1 MRIFMGSL
9 GLLAAAATVAQ
20 TNSADTAD
28 VPTIGE
34 IVVTAQRREE
44 SNLKVGLTLT
54 ALSGDALAQQRV
66 EQVLDLKGRVPNLDI
81 KEQGP
86 GAMPEITIRGVGLN
100 DFGAANSPSAGV
112 YVDQVYVA
120 SIAMMAFDMF
130 DIERIEVLKG
140 RQGTLY
146 AR

>member
-20 TNSADTAD
+20 TNTGNTADTAD

-44 SNLKVGLTLT
+44 SNLQVGVTLT
-54 ALSGDALAQQRV
+54 ALSSEVLAQQRV

-81 KEQGP
+81 KEQVP
-86 GAMPEITIRGVGLN
+86 KTMPVVTIRN
-100 DFGAANSPSAGV
+100 
-112 YVDQVYVA
+112 
-120 SIAMMAFDMF
+120 
-130 DIERIEVLKG
+130 
-140 RQGTLY
+140 
-146 AR
+146 